1 MDRVGDDATGAEPEE
16 VPLVG
21 GNVSAGVVRVGDT
34 VRRPAGFWSASVHA
48 YLRHLEAVGYE
59 GAPRSLGF
67 DERGRH
73 VVEHVEGDVPMPFR
87 PRDHLGSIR
96 RVGRLVRDLHDASA
110 GFVPPVGAR
119 WNVVIAPD
127 AEDLVVHHD
136 VAPWNLVCG
145 RRRWVLIDWDGAG
158 PGSRLWDLAYAAH
171 GFVPLQPGVP
181 VAAAAARL
189 DALAD
194 GYGLDDA
201 GRRGLAGLLV
211 ERITSMVDLLR
222 DGHRTGAQPWARLWV
237 EGHGSVWRSHA
248 VWTERHAHA
257 LCRALTGEA

>member
-1 MDRVGDDATGAEPEE
+1 M
-16 VPLVG
+16 
-21 GNVSAGVVRVGDT
+21 
-34 VRRPAGFWSASVHA
+34 
-48 YLRHLEAVGYE
+48 
-59 GAPRSLGF
+59 
-67 DERGRH
+67 
-73 VVEHVEGDVPMPFR
+73 VEHVEGDVPMPFR

-248 VWTERHAHA
+248 VWTERHAHV
-257 LCRALTGEA
+257 LCRALAGEA